1 MVKVAVLGHG
11 TVGSGVVEL
20 FTQNAKSIT
29 SRAGQEMEVK
39 RILDIREFP
48 DLPYADKFTK
58 NFDDILNDPEIP
70 GYPEFF

>member
-29 SRAGQEMEVK
+29 SRAGQEM
-39 RILDIREFP
+39 
-48 DLPYADKFTK
+48 
-58 NFDDILNDPEIP
+58 
-70 GYPEFF
+70 